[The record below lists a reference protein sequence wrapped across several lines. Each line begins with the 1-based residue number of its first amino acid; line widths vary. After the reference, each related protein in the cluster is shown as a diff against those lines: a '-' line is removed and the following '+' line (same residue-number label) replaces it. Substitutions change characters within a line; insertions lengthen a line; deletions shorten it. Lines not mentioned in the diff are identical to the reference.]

1 MRLLEAGHNC
11 EVAVTG
17 AISILEVLYHDIDT
31 VAQFSFSISLQ
42 NSCLTNAGLGSNLTL
57 TGTVE
62 CDASIMESGGGFGAI
77 AATSG
82 PTLDAIHL

>member
-31 VAQFSFSISLQ
+31 VAQFSFSLSPYR
-42 NSCLTNAGLGSNLTL
+42 T
-57 TGTVE
+57 
-62 CDASIMESGGGFGAI
+62 
-77 AATSG
+77 AA
-82 PTLDAIHL
+82 